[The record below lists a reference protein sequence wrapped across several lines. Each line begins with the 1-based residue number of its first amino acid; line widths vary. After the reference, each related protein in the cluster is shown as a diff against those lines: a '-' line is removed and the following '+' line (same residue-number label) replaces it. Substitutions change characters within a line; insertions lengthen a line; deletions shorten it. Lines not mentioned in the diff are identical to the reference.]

1 MRWETYYDQSRIGD
15 RYDYVEG
22 FGILDNRDEIRVD
35 SISSQ
40 LTYSHAVTRA
50 GLLTVG
56 LSGKVELRN
65 VVPGCLLTPASCLL
79 KSPWPAADRS
89 CMACAKLVRSFM
101 GIALWSVVVHGGLP
115 PALAADPQASPAVNP
130 AGAADNPGGIPAL
143 SLDQCLETAFQK
155 NHRRPISKFAFA
167 LAEAQHRQALSGYWP
182 QVSGKAGY
190 QRLSDPLNFIFP
202 AETMQVPAQSINV
215 PGGTMVVTIPA
226 NAFAPGFPPSS
237 IQMPVNFPGQTYK
250 TGAQAFAIPQQ
261 DVKVLDQNLAS
272 GELDMTWLLWD
283 GGMRKGLREQ
293 AAANVAMMRE
303 EARRTDLEIADSVTR
318 MYWGAVL
325 ARQLSQLGQDT
336 LARMESTLRL
346 TETMYKEGAGKVTRS
361 DYLDNAVMVQTMQS
375 LVAELEKNEAMS
387 QAALANTMGLAWNDS
402 VQPSAQEIPFA
413 PAAQDLDRLVA
424 VSYEFNPDWGKLGQ
438 ALRATQGAVTTA
450 KSGYYPKLALT
461 GELHRWWNGG
471 YNAGVAT
478 DQNQRGWT
486 AGVGLEIPVFDGFLT
501 RNRVGEALARLN
513 QLKETQF
520 LLRDGIALQ
529 IKDLV
534 LGLDAAAKS
543 GQASLAAMQSAQENR
558 DLNTRAYQ
566 EELVETEKVVRA
578 QLMEALMSAQHFKA
592 RYDYA
597 AILSQLSLAVGKEI
611 GERLAPTP

>member
-1 MRWETYYDQSRIGD
+1 MCRIPL
-15 RYDYVEG
+15 VEDNE
-22 FGILDNRDEIRVD
+22 LNRDMPAGRERA
-35 SISSQ
+35 
-40 LTYSHAVTRA
+40 LPAGRA
-50 GLLTVG
+50 GHGTKPADYAASAERHPP
-56 LSGKVELRN
+56 SGPRRLRWKLAGN
-65 VVPGCLLTPASCLL
+65 PAFAAVRRNRLPL
-79 KSPWPAADRS
+79 KSRWSTVDMYCMNCARLWRS
-89 CMACAKLVRSFM
+89 LM
-101 GIALWSVVVHGGLP
+101 GIALCSVAVRGGP
-115 PALAADPQASPAVNP
+115 PQALAADPQVSPAAIP
-130 AGAADNPGGIPAL
+130 AGAPDSPGGAQVL
-143 SLDQCLETAFQK
+143 SLDRCLEIALQK
-155 NHRRPISKFAFA
+155 NHRRPISRFAVA
-167 LAEAQHRQALSGYWP
+167 LAEAQHRQALSAYWP
-182 QVSGKAGY
+182 QVNAKAGY
-190 QRLSDPLNFIFP
+190 ERLSNPLNFIFP
-202 AETMQVPAQSINV
+202 AETMQIPAQSVSV

-272 GELDMTWLLWD
+272 GEMDMTWLLWD

-293 AAANVAMMRE
+293 SAANVAIMRE

-325 ARQLSQLGQDT
+325 ARQLHQLGQDT
-336 LARMESTLRL
+336 LERMESTLGL

-361 DYLDNAVMVQTMQS
+361 DYLDNAVMVQTVQS

-387 QAALANTMGLAWNDS
+387 QAALANTAGLAWNAS
-402 VQPSAQEIPFA
+402 VQPSDQEIPFA

-501 RNRVGEALARLN
+501 RSRVGEALARLN

-543 GQASLAAMQSAQENR
+543 GQASLAAMRSAQENR
-558 DLNTRAYQ
+558 DLNMRAYR

>member
-1 MRWETYYDQSRIGD
+1 
-15 RYDYVEG
+15 
-22 FGILDNRDEIRVD
+22 
-35 SISSQ
+35 
-40 LTYSHAVTRA
+40 
-50 GLLTVG
+50 
-56 LSGKVELRN
+56 
-65 VVPGCLLTPASCLL
+65 
-79 KSPWPAADRS
+79 
-89 CMACAKLVRSFM
+89 M
-101 GIALWSVVVHGGLP
+101 GIALCSVAVRGGP
-115 PALAADPQASPAVNP
+115 PQALAADPQVSPAAIP
-130 AGAADNPGGIPAL
+130 AGAPDSPGGAQVL
-143 SLDQCLETAFQK
+143 SLDQCLETALQK
-155 NHRRPISKFAFA
+155 NRRRPISKFAIV
-167 LAEAQHRQALSGYWP
+167 LAEAQHRQALAGYWP
-182 QVSGKAGY
+182 QINVKAGY
-190 QRLSDPLNFIFP
+190 ERLSDPLNFIFP
-202 AETMQVPAQSINV
+202 AETMQIPAQSVSV

-261 DVKVLDQNLAS
+261 NVKVLDQDLAS
-272 GELDMTWLLWD
+272 GSLNMTWLLWD

-424 VSYEFNPDWGKLGQ
+424 VSYQFNPDWGKLGD
-438 ALRATQGAVTTA
+438 AIRAVQGAVTTA
-450 KSGYYPKLALT
+450 KSGHYPKLALT
-461 GELHRWWNGG
+461 GELHRLWNGG
-471 YNAGVAT
+471 YNAGMAT
-478 DQNQRGWT
+478 EQNKEGWT
-486 AGVGLEIPVFDGFLT
+486 AGVGLEIPVFDGFLA
-501 RNRVGEALARLN
+501 RNQVSEALARLN

-597 AILSQLSLAVGKEI
+597 AILSELGLAVGKEI
-611 GERLAPTP
+611 GERLAPAK

>member
-1 MRWETYYDQSRIGD
+1 M
-15 RYDYVEG
+15 
-22 FGILDNRDEIRVD
+22 
-35 SISSQ
+35 
-40 LTYSHAVTRA
+40 
-50 GLLTVG
+50 
-56 LSGKVELRN
+56 
-65 VVPGCLLTPASCLL
+65 
-79 KSPWPAADRS
+79 
-89 CMACAKLVRSFM
+89 
-101 GIALWSVVVHGGLP
+101 
-115 PALAADPQASPAVNP
+115 ALAAVAQTPPAAIP
-130 AGAADNPGGIPAL
+130 AGAPDGPAAIQVL
-143 SLDQCLETAFQK
+143 SLDQCLETAFQR
-155 NHRRPISKFAFA
+155 NHRRPISRFAVA

-182 QVSGKAGY
+182 QVGVKGGY
-190 QRLSDPLNFIFP
+190 ERLSDPLDFIFP
-202 AETMQVPAQSINV
+202 AETMQIPAQSVSV

-226 NAFAPGFPPSS
+226 NAFAPGFPANS

-261 DVKVLDQNLAS
+261 DVKVLGQNVVS

-293 AAANVAMMRE
+293 SAANVAIMRA
-303 EARRTDLEIADSVTR
+303 EARRTDLELAGSVTR

-325 ARQLSQLGQDT
+325 ARQLSQLGRDT

-361 DYLDNAVMVQTMQS
+361 DYLDNDVMVRTLQS
-375 LVAELEKNEAMS
+375 LVAQLEKNAAMS
-387 QAALANTMGLAWNDS
+387 QAALANTMGLEWNAS

-413 PAAQDLDRLVA
+413 PAAQDLDQLVGA
-424 VSYEFNPDWGKLGQ
+424 SYQFNPDWEKLGQ

-450 KSGYYPKLALT
+450 KSGHYPKLALT

-478 DQNQRGWT
+478 PQNQEGWT
-486 AGVGLEIPVFDGFLT
+486 AGVGLEIPIFDGFLV
-501 RNRVGEALARLN
+501 RNQVGEALDRLN

-520 LLRDGIALQ
+520 LLRDGIALR

-534 LGLDAAAKS
+534 LSLDAAAKS
-543 GQASLAAMQSAQENR
+543 GRASLAAMQSAQENC
-558 DLNTRAYQ
+558 DLNTRAYR
-566 EELVETEKVVRA
+566 EELVETGKVVRA

-597 AILSQLSLAVGKEI
+597 AILSELSLAVGQEV
-611 GERLAPTP
+611 GGRLAPAR